1 MIGIIQ
7 QVLLELLEQ
16 HGGNELKQRVLTTAN
31 VDPSINYRID
41 KNYSDDECLR
51 LIAASVEETGFT
63 ESEVYAL
70 YASAFLKK
78 ARSLFPRFFEIADDS
93 EGFLLR
99 QARIHAVMA
108 SGLKQQ
114 DERQHVNDKFS
125 ASPIEPGVVRVIYR
139 SPNGLCRLY
148 QALAFE
154 VASLYGDEIEFN
166 EPCCMHKGAVHC
178 EFIIT
183 WPHKR
188 QEVAHD

>member
-7 QVLLELLEQ
+7 QVLLDFLEQ

-51 LIAASVEETGFT
+51 LINAAVIETGL
-63 ESEVYAL
+63 SETTVYQH
-70 YASAFLKK
+70 YATAFLKK
-78 ARSLFPRFFEIADDS
+78 AQALFPRFFEIADDS

-108 SGLKQQ
+108 SGLKRQ

-125 ASPIEPGVVRVIYR
+125 ATSVEPGKVRVIYR
-139 SPNGLCRLY
+139 SANGLCRLY

-154 VASLYGDEIEFN
+154 VAALYDDKIEFE
-166 EPCCMHKGAVHC
+166 EPCCMHQGAVHC
-178 EFIIT
+178 EFLIS

-188 QEVAHD
+188 QEVACG